1 MSQQNTAGSASRVP
15 LVELKDITRV
25 FDSGGQPLFALRGV
39 SLRIDEGEFVAIM
52 GTSGSGKS
60 TLMNILGALDRPS
73 SGEYRLDGEA
83 VATLNDTALS
93 GLRNRK
99 IGFVFQSFNLLPR
112 LTAVENVE
120 LPLTYARVAGRERR
134 ERALEALAQVG
145 LADRVHHRP
154 TQLSGGQ
161 QQRVAMARALVTRP
175 RLLLA
180 DEPTGALDSET
191 TAQILALLQDLH
203 RRGLTLVVV
212 THESEVARTAHR
224 VVVVRDGR
232 VVADGPPQTV
242 LNPTGTPA

>member
-1 MSQQNTAGSASRVP
+1 
-15 LVELKDITRV
+15 
-25 FDSGGQPLFALRGV
+25 
-39 SLRIDEGEFVAIM
+39 
-52 GTSGSGKS
+52 
-60 TLMNILGALDRPS
+60 
-73 SGEYRLDGEA
+73 
-83 VATLNDTALS
+83 
-93 GLRNRK
+93 
-99 IGFVFQSFNLLPR
+99 
-112 LTAVENVE
+112 
-120 LPLTYARVAGRERR
+120 
-134 ERALEALAQVG
+134 
-145 LADRVHHRP
+145 
-154 TQLSGGQ
+154 
-161 QQRVAMARALVTRP
+161 MARALVTRP